1 MMLYTGSPYLQM
13 EMRNMRR
20 RTKIDEIPSV
30 ITSWNIGKVQI
41 VLQESDCQNGIIVN
55 FYNEFT
61 DLIASYTYWYEDGV
75 E

>member
-1 MMLYTGSPYLQM
+1 M
-13 EMRNMRR
+13 EMNNMRR

-30 ITSWNIGKVQI
+30 VSAKKYSIGKVQM
-41 VLQESDCQNGIIVN
+41 VLQETDCQNGIIVE
-55 FYNEFT
+55 FYNELT